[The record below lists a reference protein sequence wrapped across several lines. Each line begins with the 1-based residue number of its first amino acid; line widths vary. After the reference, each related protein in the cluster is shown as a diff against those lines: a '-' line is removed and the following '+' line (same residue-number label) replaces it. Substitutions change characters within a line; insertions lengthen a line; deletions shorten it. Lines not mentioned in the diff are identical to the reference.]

1 MEKKFKPET
10 KEELKKLTE
19 DENINLGSIDTSLTT
34 DMSELFYDSKREDFS
49 GIETW
54 DTSKV
59 VNMESMFFKAESF
72 NQPLNNW
79 NVSNV
84 ENMIYMFYGAK
95 SFNQALNSWD
105 TSNVTDMIGMFS
117 GALEFNQS
125 LNNWNTSKVVNMESM
140 FFKAESFNQSLNNWN
155 ISKLR
160 YIDYMFNSALNFD
173 KNNAL
178 EFYLKFCSDKNTQK
192 AIKELDS
199 IVSELDVKKFYKLA
213 LKYNKKSVAEVI
225 KKLENT
231 HYGELKELI
240 EIKEDIIE
248 EYKKSEK
255 NKKLKPEKEDKI
267 YQPKD
272 KKELIKL
279 IEDKIKFNKIDTSLI
294 TDMSGLFENSRL
306 RKFDGI
312 ETWDTSNVVNMES
325 MFEYAVYFNHN
336 INNWNVS
343 KVRDMSDMFMDAK
356 RFNQPLDSWN
366 TSNVKN
372 MSRMFWRAK
381 SFNQNIN
388 NWNTS
393 NAEDMSY
400 MFYETDN
407 FNQPLDNWDT
417 SNVKNM
423 YGMFFKAESFNQD
436 LNSWNTNNLQDT
448 NCMFKYSPMQD
459 NMPSWYKSI
468 K

>member
-1 MEKKFKPET
+1 F
-10 KEELKKLTE
+10 
-19 DENINLGSIDTSLTT
+19 N
-34 DMSELFYDSKREDFS
+34 R
-49 GIETW
+49 
-54 DTSKV
+54 
-59 VNMESMFFKAESF
+59 AESF

-84 ENMIYMFYGAK
+84 EDMSYMF
-95 SFNQALNSWD
+95 N
-105 TSNVTDMIGMFS
+105 
-117 GALEFNQS
+117 E
-125 LNNWNTSKVVNMESM
+125 
-140 FFKAESFNQSLNNWN
+140 AESFNQNINNWN

-160 YIDYMFNSALNFD
+160 DIDYIFNCALYFD

-178 EFYLKFCSDKNTQK
+178 EFYLKFCSNKNTQK

-213 LKYNKKSVAEVI
+213 LKYNKKSVSEII

-240 EIKEDIIE
+240 DSKEEIIKE
-248 EYKKSEK
+248 YKELEKSEK
-255 NKKLKPEKEDKI
+255 KSMPKKEKKDKNKI

-272 KKELIKL
+272 KEELIKL
-279 IEDKIKFNKIDTSLI
+279 IKDKIKFNKIDTSLI

-343 KVRDMSDMFMDAK
+343 NVKNMKKMFLGAES
-356 RFNQPLDSWN
+356 FNQPLNNWN
-366 TSNVKN
+366 VSNVEN
-372 MSRMFWRAK
+372 MRNMFYVAK
-381 SFNQNIN
+381 SFNQ
-388 NWNTS
+388 
-393 NAEDMSY
+393 
-400 MFYETDN
+400 
-407 FNQPLDNWDT
+407 PLNNWDT

-423 YGMFFKAESFNQD
+423 IDMFEGAESFNQD
-436 LNSWNTNNLQDT
+436 LNSWNTNNLQYT
-448 NCMFKYSPMQD
+448 SCMFRYSPMQD
-459 NMPSWYKSI
+459 NLPSWYN
-468 K
+468 